1 MNSPLQ
7 IKHLDAIAK
16 AIKRLFKLYL
26 NKQYF
31 VLLMHYISSIVSY
44 GNQTVGR
51 QIKHHDV
58 IAKTIKWL
66 FKLHLN
72 KQYFFLSMHYKY
84 YLL

>member
-44 GNQTVGR
+44 RNQTVGATDSPR
-51 QIKHHDV
+51 KNILMYWANLSPLQIKHLDA
-58 IAKTIKWL
+58 ITKTIKR
-66 FKLHLN
+66 
-72 KQYFFLSMHYKY
+72 
-84 YLL
+84 